1 MFELNRGLHRSQDL
15 EATADEFVRDIETFV
30 AGTIAAST
38 PSSTPVSLIERAW
51 ALAEDYTD
59 WLRWGPS
66 GMPMTGEQIAAH
78 AETAITILR
87 TAGWNPTYSAGRS
100 ISDALTHAI
109 NTDPD
114 HRFSTDTRVALR
126 WIFALLIRALTG
138 APHADYN
145 DWDKHPA
152 RTVEEVF
159 GLLAAA
165 AVFARAYGDA
175 EPVPQVPDTP
185 AA

>member
-1 MFELNRGLHRSQDL
+1 MFELNRGLRRSQDL
-15 EATADEFVRDIETFV
+15 ETTTSEFVRDIEIFV

-38 PSSTPVSLIERAW
+38 PASPPASLIERAW

-66 GMPMTGEQIAAH
+66 GMPLTGEQIAAH
-78 AETAITILR
+78 AETAITTLR
-87 TAGWNPTYSAGRS
+87 TAGWNPAFTAGRS

-126 WIFALLIRALTG
+126 HIFALLIRALTG
-138 APHADYN
+138 APYADYT
-145 DWDKHPA
+145 DWDQHPA
-152 RTVEEVF
+152 RRVEEVF

-165 AVFARAYGDA
+165 ATFARTYG
-175 EPVPQVPDTP
+175 EPAP
-185 AA
+185 ADPAV